1 MSEEKKKVS
10 LAENAFKELKPGE
23 KYQPLLSPDKS
34 YPEVT
39 VWSVTIGLIM
49 TIIFSAAAAFLGLK
63 VGQVFEAA
71 IPISI
76 IAVGLSSA
84 FKRKNSIGENVLI
97 QSIGSCSGV
106 IVAGAIFTLP
116 ALYIL
121 PIGKR
126 GLPETLYLF
135 LSPRN
140 SIKWMI
146 QNWELAPGKAREC
159 STYSARK
166 HLPQVEAGKT

>member
-1 MSEEKKKVS
+1 MNEEKKKVS

-23 KYQPLLSPDKS
+23 KYQPILSPEKS

-76 IAVGLSSA
+76 IAVGLSST
-84 FKRKNSIGENVLI
+84 FKRKNAIGENVII

-116 ALYIL
+116 ALFLWAAEGKMSKPGLVEITVIAL
-121 PIGKR
+121 LGGLLGGLIG
-126 GLPETLYLF
+126 G
-135 LSPRN
+135 
-140 SIKWMI
+140 
-146 QNWELAPGKAREC
+146 
-159 STYSARK
+159 
-166 HLPQVEAGKT
+166 